1 MLENFKVF
9 FQFFFAYLWTLNI
22 IFIFAVIIV
31 ERKNPLYTL
40 FWIFLIMLVPYFG
53 FLLYLMFGLSFR
65 KRRKANKIYD
75 LKFLKSIK
83 AIKEVK
89 DKTLEKWESIIT
101 YLEMSSKNY
110 ITKNYELDFFYE
122 GIDFLNL

>member
-1 MLENFKVF
+1 
-9 FQFFFAYLWTLNI
+9 
-22 IFIFAVIIV
+22 
-31 ERKNPLYTL
+31 
-40 FWIFLIMLVPYFG
+40 MLVPYFG

-65 KRRKANKIYD
+65 KREERLTRYTD

-89 DKTLEKWESIIT
+89 DKNLEKWESIT

-110 ITKNYELDFFYE
+110 ITKNYELDFFTKE
-122 GIDFLNL
+122 

>member
-1 MLENFKVF
+1 
-9 FQFFFAYLWTLNI
+9 
-22 IFIFAVIIV
+22 
-31 ERKNPLYTL
+31 
-40 FWIFLIMLVPYFG
+40 MLVPYFG

-101 YLEMSSKNY
+101 YLEMFKNY
-110 ITKNYELDFFYE
+110 ITKIMN
-122 GIDFLNL
+122 